1 MASTCVWSTS
11 RSERISSLFN
21 AQSKGVL
28 CMLRSRRASF
38 ATCLRNLIFSIGT
51 VTLYI
56 QVCYRQS
63 TSDPSLSPDKIHFY
77 TTRADSGTTDIKAQ
91 NILFE
96 FGEPGEIEEYL
107 KEDAEKPLPHKVAI
121 DRFLYLSR
129 PFGIPKLL
137 GRPVLADFGH
147 ASLGDEENMRPI
159 QPDAYRAPEVIMEA
173 TWSYSADIWN
183 MGCFVST

>member
-1 MASTCVWSTS
+1 M
-11 RSERISSLFN
+11 
-21 AQSKGVL
+21 
-28 CMLRSRRASF
+28 
-38 ATCLRNLIFSIGT
+38 
-51 VTLYI
+51 
-56 QVCYRQS
+56 
-63 TSDPSLSPDKIHFY
+63 
-77 TTRADSGTTDIKAQ
+77 
-91 NILFE
+91 FE
-96 FGEPGEIEEYL
+96 FGESGEIEEYL
-107 KEDAEKPLPHKVAI
+107 KEDAEEPLPHKVAI